1 MDLKT
6 IELGL
11 DRPVLIRYFDW
22 LVHAVVGDFGRSWYT
37 TESVTQA
44 IMTRLPVTISL
55 VGLVMIVTTIVSF
68 AIGSIAA
75 IKRGV
80 IDQVLQISTV
90 IGNALPSF
98 LVALVL
104 VTLFAIQIKIFPATG
119 YVPITQSVGGWLWA
133 LVLPVIALSIQAIA
147 GTAQQVRSSVIATLR
162 QDYVRTLRSRGIPER
177 RVLARHVMR
186 NAAASPM
193 TVLSL
198 QFVSLLSGAVV
209 VETIFALPGLGSMAV
224 TYHPRRR
231 ARGDGLVV
239 TPSRSSSSSTSWST
253 RRRLAQPEGEDRLM
267 ATPVDR
273 RRAPSRQRPAAPAQ
287 RSALSGAILL
297 IIIRSASSRR
307 SSPLRPEPVDPHGH
321 DGADQ
326 P

>member
-1 MDLKT
+1 MLLLAVSFLSFTLLNIAAGDVASQILGQNATQAQVDAKT

-11 DRPVLIRYFDW
+11 DRNVIVRYFDW
-22 LVHAVVGDFGRSWYT
+22 LLHAVQGDFGRSWYT

-44 IMTRLPVTISL
+44 IVNRLPVTISL
-55 VGLVMIVTTIVSF
+55 VTLVMIVTTVVSF
-68 AIGSIAA
+68 VIGAVAA
-75 IKRGV
+75 IKRGT
-80 IDQVLQISTV
+80 IDRVLQISTV

-119 YVPITQSVGGWLWA
+119 YVPITESVGGWLWA

-177 RVLARHVMR
+177 RVLTRHVLR
-186 NAAASPM
+186 NASASPM

-209 VETIFALPGLGSMAV
+209 VETIFALPGLGQMAV
-224 TYHPRRR
+224 TYT
-231 ARGDGLVV
+231 ARGDVPVVMGLVV
-239 TPSRSSSSSTSWST
+239 YTVAIVVIVN
-253 RRRLAQPEGEDRLM
+253 LL
-267 ATPVDR
+267 VDIAVGWLNPKAR
-273 RRAPSRQRPAAPAQ
+273 V
-287 RSALSGAILL
+287 
-297 IIIRSASSRR
+297 
-307 SSPLRPEPVDPHGH
+307 E
-321 DGADQ
+321 
-326 P
+326 

>member
-1 MDLKT
+1 MIAFIIRRVLAGLVLLLAVSFLSFTLLNIAAGDVASQILGQNATQAQVDAKT

-11 DRPVLIRYFDW
+11 DRNVIVRYFDW
-22 LVHAVVGDFGRSWYT
+22 LLHAVQGDFGRSWYT

-44 IMTRLPVTISL
+44 IVNRLPVTISL
-55 VGLVMIVTTIVSF
+55 VTLVMIVTTVVSF
-68 AIGSIAA
+68 VIGAVAA
-75 IKRGV
+75 IKRGT
-80 IDQVLQISTV
+80 IDRVLQISTV

-119 YVPITQSVGGWLWA
+119 YVPITESVGGWLWA

-177 RVLARHVMR
+177 RVLTRHVLR
-186 NAAASPM
+186 NASASPM

-209 VETIFALPGLGSMAV
+209 VETIFALPGLGQMAV
-224 TYHPRRR
+224 TYT
-231 ARGDGLVV
+231 ARGDVPVVMGLVV
-239 TPSRSSSSSTSWST
+239 YTVAIVVIVN
-253 RRRLAQPEGEDRLM
+253 LL
-267 ATPVDR
+267 VDIAVGWLNPKAR
-273 RRAPSRQRPAAPAQ
+273 V
-287 RSALSGAILL
+287 
-297 IIIRSASSRR
+297 
-307 SSPLRPEPVDPHGH
+307 E
-321 DGADQ
+321 
-326 P
+326 